1 MSSILIFTNLLWIG
15 VKTLSSIRADFLK
28 TFSQFSVSFA
38 SFKQFQILR
47 SYRLCFADDFLQL
60 YWR

>member
-1 MSSILIFTNLLWIG
+1 MSNILIFTNLLWIG

-38 SFKQFQILR
+38 SFNAISNFEIISAL
-47 SYRLCFADDFLQL
+47 LCG
-60 YWR
+60 